1 MNNLLSYCGLTDS
14 RMSASDTDLP
24 VLAKFFFQKCSL
36 ILVKYIQKF
45 FFNSGELWT
54 NRVMLY
60 YVWDKPGAWSDPA
73 NIQSV
78 VIEPDC
84 GTIFEANAYDINA
97 DGKENQIIHRLFIV
111 ITMYCQAS
119 SSQFNQSL
127 NLSGC

>member
-1 MNNLLSYCGLTDS
+1 MYQLEYC
-14 RMSASDTDLP
+14 
-24 VLAKFFFQKCSL
+24 
-36 ILVKYIQKF
+36 

-97 DGKENQIIHRLFIV
+97 DGRWNE
-111 ITMYCQAS
+111 
-119 SSQFNQSL
+119 SL
-127 NLSGC
+127 